1 MPYIAIEGH
10 DFGGKSTL
18 ANAIKTQI
26 KLQYGV
32 DVVIVN
38 EPSKHNDRCI
48 EIYNEICTN
57 KELTN
62 EQRIELLIE
71 QRRMVLQDLVLP
83 ALAEGKTVI
92 TDRCFISSMVYQT
105 PPNGV
110 GMQPVLERNIVDL
123 HDLGDI
129 IPDYGILVATT
140 HQTFVTRCQARDGY
154 MDELEK
160 PLLVKENFDRLVDKY
175 LQAMVYTK
183 TLLPKFAW
191 DSYQGDIDITLSTLA
206 SKFGWKKLE
215 AEQAPVSG
223 LTPPVP
229 A

>member
-1 MPYIAIEGH
+1 MPYIAVEGH

-18 ANAIKTQI
+18 ANALKTQL

-32 DVVIVN
+32 DAVIVN
-38 EPSKHNDRCI
+38 EPSKHNDRCR
-48 EIYNEICTN
+48 EIYKEVTTN
-57 KELTN
+57 KALTN

-71 QRRMVLQDLVLP
+71 QRRSVLVDLVLP

-105 PPNGV
+105 PQNGV

-123 HDLGDI
+123 SDLGDI
-129 IPDYGILVATT
+129 IPDHGILVATS
-140 HQTFVTRCQARDGY
+140 HQTFVSRCQARDGY

-160 PLLVKENFDRLVDKY
+160 PLLVKENFDKLVDKY

-183 TLLPKFAW
+183 TLLPKFSW
-191 DSYQGDIDITLSTLA
+191 DSYQGDLDITLSSMA
-206 SKFGWKKLE
+206 SKFGWKKV
-215 AEQAPVSG
+215 AQDQAAVSG